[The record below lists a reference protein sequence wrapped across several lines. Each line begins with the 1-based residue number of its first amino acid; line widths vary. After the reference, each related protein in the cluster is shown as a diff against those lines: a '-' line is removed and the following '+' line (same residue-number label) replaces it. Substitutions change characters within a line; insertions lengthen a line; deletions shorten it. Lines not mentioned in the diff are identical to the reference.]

1 MANMAAIAA
10 QGGMPGGQCYTRI
23 WIGGLPRN
31 SNVDEVKS
39 ELKRVFT
46 EFGYVLD
53 VCVITTARDV
63 MSFVQF
69 ENEQDAYKARETMN
83 GSTILGSLVKVNY
96 AVIRGQDEA
105 KKPGRPTSRS
115 RSRDRH
121 RSRLH
126 HLNGSIVLVENLSSD
141 TTPESLAE
149 IGAQASPGFVFS
161 NIWREGR
168 KTMGLL
174 NFEDYRQAAV
184 ARKYLDGFKISDP
197 SSRSGRGHTLTA
209 MSIAEYNEN
218 RNSRGSSPKR

>member
-39 ELKRVFT
+39 ELKRIFT

-69 ENEQDAYKARETMN
+69 ENEQDAFRARETMN
-83 GSTILGSLVKVNY
+83 GSSILGSVVKVNY
-96 AVIRGQDEA
+96 AVIRGQEPVQ
-105 KKPGRPTSRS
+105 KGGRQSSRS

-121 RSRLH
+121 RQRLH
-126 HLNGSIVLVENLSSD
+126 HLNSNLVLLENLPQD
-141 TTPESLAE
+141 ITPDELAE
-149 IGAQASPGFVFS
+149 LGSQASEGVIFANV
-161 NIWREGR
+161 WREGR
-168 KTMGLL
+168 KTMGLVT
-174 NFEDYRQAAV
+174 FDDHRQAAKARRYLQGSKIENSKSRGLV
-184 ARKYLDGFKISDP
+184 AL
-197 SSRSGRGHTLTA
+197 
-209 MSIAEYNEN
+209 SIAEYND
-218 RNSRGSSPKR
+218 SRLGRPSSPSR